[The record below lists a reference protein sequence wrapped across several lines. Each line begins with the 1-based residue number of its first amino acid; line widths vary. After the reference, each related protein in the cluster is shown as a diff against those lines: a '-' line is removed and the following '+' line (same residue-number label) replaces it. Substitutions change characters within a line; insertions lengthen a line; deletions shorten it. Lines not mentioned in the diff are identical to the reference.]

1 MHEMNDGL
9 RPNYDF
15 DFDAAVKRTIDGDR
29 LEPKHEAALRRIIAG
44 ITEPKKLEVK
54 QELVITQ

>member
-15 DFDAAVKRTIDGDR
+15 MFDKAIQRTIDGDKLR
-29 LEPKHEAALRRIIAG
+29 PKHKKALRKFGAERVLANGQKIARQH
-44 ITEPKKLEVK
+44 K
-54 QELVITQ
+54 